1 MWLFADAKIRKDV
14 REHFGGGN
22 VASGNRAEV
31 ADHLTDLFAQQVGRQ
46 ALVEPFDGAVEGF
59 AGLGERRVVAAVRY
73 DGVAVIE
80 RRSVHRSAQRPAE
93 AVDAFAVS
101 GREADRA
108 FGQRCVGA

>member
-1 MWLFADAKIRKDV
+1 M

-46 ALVEPFDGAVEGF
+46 ALVEPFDGAGEGF

-73 DGVAVIE
+73 DGVAVVE

-93 AVDAFAVS
+93 AVDAFAAS
-101 GREADRA
+101 CREADRA
-108 FGQRCVGA
+108 SGQRCVGA

>member
-1 MWLFADAKIRKDV
+1 M
-14 REHFGGGN
+14 
-22 VASGNRAEV
+22 
-31 ADHLTDLFAQQVGRQ
+31 ADHLTDLLAQQVGRQ
-46 ALVEPFDGAVEGF
+46 ALVEPFDGAGEGF

-73 DGVAVIE
+73 DGVAVVE